1 MARPDISMTSEEID
15 RFLLEPHVAVLST
28 IDKEGFPHSVGMY
41 YEPAGTR
48 LRMWPYAKSQKV
60 RNLERNPA
68 CGVLI
73 EDGQP
78 YDDLKGVLIRGRAE
92 IVRDF
97 DEVFEL
103 GRVIYE
109 RYFFPR
115 SGIPFDEGPS
125 TGIAKQAQ
133 KRVSV
138 VIAAER
144 IASWDH
150 AKS

>member
-1 MARPDISMTSEEID
+1 MARPDISMTSEEIE

-28 IDKEGFPHSVGMY
+28 IDHRGFPHSVGMY
-41 YEPAGTR
+41 YEAAGTGV
-48 LRMWPYAKSQKV
+48 RMWPYAKSQKV
-60 RNLERNPA
+60 RNIERDPA
-68 CGVLI
+68 CAVLI

-78 YDDLKGVLIRGRAE
+78 YENLKGVLIRGRAE
-92 IVRDF
+92 IVRDY

-103 GRVIYE
+103 GRIIYE

-115 SGIPFDEGPS
+115 SGIPFDEGPAE
-125 TGIAKQAQ
+125 GIAQQAR

-138 VIAAER
+138 VIEAER